1 MVGCVIFRWGMATE
15 LLGHSNH
22 HLAFLAEPFKN
33 LAEQEV
39 PVERSLPQG
48 MLGVCVRGG
57 LHPEETPICSGPKPQ
72 NSKVG
77 LPPTLSCI

>member
-1 MVGCVIFRWGMATE
+1 ME
-15 LLGHSNH
+15 SS
-22 HLAFLAEPFKN
+22 P
-33 LAEQEV
+33 
-39 PVERSLPQG
+39 PQG

-57 LHPEETPICSGPKPQ
+57 LHPEERLRIRSGPKPK